1 MVNRAPGGN
10 CLVTMCKDLWE
21 HCIITA
27 VWLQY
32 WVKRAILIL
41 FLHPTFFFL
50 CCTRLLLVRGQDMG
64 MGSSASSSSVQ
75 SFTESAR
82 LKESAAYCKEP
93 VPSPK
98 RSKDLL
104 PMQSKAGWFLQPLSS
119 WASFTR
125 YLSKQDLSGVNEEW
139 FSLLVLGKQALLWI
153 APV

>member
-1 MVNRAPGGN
+1 M
-10 CLVTMCKDLWE
+10 
-21 HCIITA
+21 I
-27 VWLQY
+27 
-32 WVKRAILIL
+32 AILGKKSHSY
-41 FLHPTFFFL
+41 FVSASYFFFL

-104 PMQSKAGWFLQPLSS
+104 PMQSKAG
-119 WASFTR
+119 
-125 YLSKQDLSGVNEEW
+125 
-139 FSLLVLGKQALLWI
+139 
-153 APV
+153 